1 MTLPPP
7 ITEPCPEEKGQR
19 FNAKLKMQLPSKP
32 CNAGK
37 QNPLAVERTGKN
49 PSFFLYQVQNS
60 NESLKKSSY
69 LNALYTNC
77 RSVTKSPHSF

>member
-1 MTLPPP
+1 MTLPPS

-60 NESLKKSSY
+60 NESL
-69 LNALYTNC
+69 
-77 RSVTKSPHSF
+77 